1 MADSRTFS
9 EAIPMTKRIYR
20 AVEVK
25 KVDVD
30 ELAAGTEG
38 RLILGCDAA
47 KEKWYGVWMN
57 EEREVLRTMRW
68 DLVDDCADVLAL
80 CRRLRQASIA
90 VDIAVEPTGTY
101 ADAMVGQFI
110 DSEFEVYSVS
120 AKHAH
125 DYQEIYDGVPSGHD
139 AKSAAIVAKLHLE
152 RGAKSRRWKRPAP
165 ERRELRVAADELDWF
180 KQDEQRYLSRLESR
194 VSRYWPEL
202 TKTLELTGVT
212 AVQLLATYGGPDAV
226 AADAEHVQ
234 RSMWNWSRGNLS
246 AEKIA
251 QVVASASSSIGV
263 PMVEA
268 ERQQVQKLAATV
280 KALRRKRKEAERAL
294 QQQME
299 SQPQHKPIAK
309 MVGVATAGVLL
320 ARVGDLRDFGSV
332 RALYRAVGL
341 NLREHSSGKKK
352 GQLTI
357 SKRGSS
363 VARRWLFM
371 AALRWLKTD
380 KVAGAWYKR
389 KHERSGGAKL
399 KAVVA
404 LMRKLL
410 AALYHV
416 ARGEKYDPTK
426 LFDCRRLQLAA

>member
-1 MADSRTFS
+1 
-9 EAIPMTKRIYR
+9 MTKRIYR

-25 KVDVD
+25 KVD
-30 ELAAGTEG
+30 AN
-38 RLILGCDAA
+38 RLVASASRRLVLGCDAA

-68 DLVDDCADVLAL
+68 DLVDDGADVLAL
-80 CRRLRQASIA
+80 CRRLRQASIQ

-110 DSEFEVYSVS
+110 DSGFEVHSVS

-139 AKSAAIVAKLHLE
+139 AKSAGIVAKLHLE
-152 RGAKSRRWKRPAP
+152 RGAKSRRWQRPAP
-165 ERRELRVAADELDWF
+165 ERRELRVAADELDWLT
-180 KQDEQRYLSRLESR
+180 QDEQRYLNRLESR
-194 VSRYWPEL
+194 VARHWPEL
-202 TKTLELTGVT
+202 TRTLELTGVT
-212 AVQLLATYGGPDAV
+212 AVELLATYGSPVAV
-226 AADAEHVQ
+226 TDDAEQ
-234 RSMWNWSRGNLS
+234 AQQSMRRWGRSLK

-251 QVVASASSSIGV
+251 QVVASARQTIGE

-268 ERQQVQKLAATV
+268 ERHQVQKLAATV
-280 KALRRKRKEAERAL
+280 KALRRKRKEAESAL

-299 SQPQHKPIAK
+299 SQPQHKPIAQ
-309 MVGVATAGVLL
+309 MLGVATAGVLL

-357 SKRGSS
+357 AKRGSS
-363 VARRWLFM
+363 VARRWLFL
-371 AALRWLKTD
+371 AALRWLRND
-380 KVAGAWYKR
+380 AAARAWYER
-389 KHERSGGAKL
+389 KVKRSGGVKL

-410 AALYHV
+410 AVLYHV
-416 ARGEKYDPTK
+416 ARGQQYDPTK
-426 LFDCRRLQLAA
+426 LFDCKRLKLA